1 MTLDP
6 ILNAPVEI
14 LIHLVF
20 AAVAI
25 VIGPFALFRTRRDRV
40 HKVLGYI
47 WLSAMTGLAISG
59 LFIHSEFPLIW
70 YFGPIHLFSFLALWG
85 VFDGIRLAR
94 QGNIAAHQA
103 TMKSLWYGAI
113 GVSVLLT
120 FWPGRTLNRV
130 LFGEP
135 SFAGFAVIAVGLVAL
150 LALYLHQRRRLVRSA
165 A

>member
-6 ILNAPVEI
+6 ILNASVEI

-20 AAVAI
+20 ATVAI
-25 VIGPFALFRTRRDRV
+25 FAGPFALFRTRRDRV

-47 WLSAMTGLAISG
+47 WFSAMTGLAISG
-59 LFIHSEFPLIW
+59 LVIHSEFPLIW
-70 YFGPIHLFSFLALWG
+70 YFGPIHLLSFLALWG
-85 VFDGIRLAR
+85 VFEGIRFAR

-113 GVSVLLT
+113 GVTGLLT
-120 FWPGRTLNRV
+120 FLPGRTLNRV

-135 SFAGFAVIAVGLVAL
+135 SLAGFAVIAVGLVAL
-150 LALYLHQRRRLVRSA
+150 LALYLHQRKHMVRSTA
-165 A
+165 